1 MNRTSFGVCSRE
13 EVVVKIFSGEKYG
26 SVETRARRA
35 EMKRM
40 LREEMTGRG
49 TGCFGAG
56 AVRAVTFCVRYH
68 VISFGTR
75 RGPTVK
81 SKVLRLQR
89 D

>member
-1 MNRTSFGVCSRE
+1 MNRTSLGVCSRE

-40 LREEMTGRG
+40 LREERTGRG

-75 RGPTVK
+75 RGPTVR
-81 SKVLRLQR
+81 SNVLRLQS